1 MLWMCSAD
9 KQSMRPSQ
17 GIAAIRPQ
25 IRAFGLAPVRIGL
38 WHRGFIGMQHR
49 ALAPQLGEA
58 PPERFQGDA
67 GTAHF
72 VAIRTQ

>member
-1 MLWMCSAD
+1 VLTSSVCALP
-9 KQSMRPSQ
+9 KALLRYAQRY
-17 GIAAIRPQ
+17 AR
-25 IRAFGLAPVRIGL
+25 FGLAPVRIGL

-49 ALAPQLGEA
+49 ALAQQLGEA

>member
-1 MLWMCSAD
+1 MCSAD
-9 KQSMRPSQ
+9 KQSLRPSQ

-58 PPERFQGDA
+58 PPEWFQCDA
-67 GTAHF
+67 GMAHF